1 MSDINKKTIT
11 IKEKI
16 SKKYVILSSIII
28 ILTIILILTI
38 FLKNRGYSLPTLK
51 AIDSD
56 ISEIKINRG
65 TNETLSI
72 KLKDGEW
79 TINDKYKA
87 DFQAVASMTNALNL
101 IEPVEIISRGNL
113 EEEDKEKYKL
123 SDEEVLHVIAIDKNS
138 KEVRNIRFGM
148 KSALG
153 DNIYSQIGK
162 DKSIYLLGN
171 LSSNPKDIFDKS
183 EDDIINKTISSLRND
198 SINKIVISYNNKD
211 YDLEKSKE
219 EATNWIKVWNNNSTI
234 SVNDLY
240 SPIYTIA
247 NFKADGL
254 IKEDKGKN
262 SVLYKIEISADSDT
276 VLYEILSKDKDN
288 YEVSL
293 TNDNNRYYITDA
305 SFTNFKEAIDK
316 IIN

>member
-211 YDLEKSKE
+211 YTLEKSKE
-219 EATNWIKVWNNNSTI
+219 ETTNWIKVWNNNSTI